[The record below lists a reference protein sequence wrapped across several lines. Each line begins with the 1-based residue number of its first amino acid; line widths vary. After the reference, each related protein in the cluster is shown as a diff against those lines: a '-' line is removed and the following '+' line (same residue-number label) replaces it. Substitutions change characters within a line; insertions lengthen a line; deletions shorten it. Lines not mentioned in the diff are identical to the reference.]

1 MSLFANVQA
10 IRGTIT
16 FRTPA
21 AATPAL
27 EPTQPPLTLAP
38 EPVEFDEDGRRYAF
52 RFPHR
57 QPQPV
62 VIDRDRLF
70 EYVRRR
76 RLAADGREPLP
87 LLPDADVRRYV
98 RDVRNRADFYTSVR
112 ELQTH
117 PDVIAFDNLANE
129 RCSSPT
135 ELRLRY

>member
-10 IRGTIT
+10 IRGTIL

-27 EPTQPPLTLAP
+27 QPTPPLALTP
-38 EPVEFDEDGRRYAF
+38 EPIEYDEDGRRYAF
-52 RFPHR
+52 RFPPR

-70 EYVRRR
+70 EYARRR
-76 RLAADGREPLP
+76 RHSADGQRPLP
-87 LLPDADVRRYV
+87 LLPDAGVRRFL
-98 RDVRNRADFYTSVR
+98 RDLRNSADFYTSVR

-117 PDVIAFDNLANE
+117 PDVTGRD
-129 RCSSPT
+129 
-135 ELRLRY
+135 